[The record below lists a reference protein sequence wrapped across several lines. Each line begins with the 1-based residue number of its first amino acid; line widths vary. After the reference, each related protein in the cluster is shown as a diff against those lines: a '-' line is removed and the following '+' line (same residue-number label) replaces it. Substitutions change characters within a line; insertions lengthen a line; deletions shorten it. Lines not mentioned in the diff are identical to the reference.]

1 MVTAS
6 DFIQDNAKGC
16 AIAPACKPFIWAVKA
31 EHKEG
36 KANFGYIARQTVTPI
51 NTKHQDLSLLHA
63 KWHFHL

>member
-31 EHKEG
+31 EHKEC
-36 KANFGYIARQTVTPI
+36 KANFGYIEFLRQLGI
-51 NTKHQDLSLLHA
+51 HEASYQKNKKQ
-63 KWHFHL
+63 